1 MTDAEWLRDAR
12 DRLGLTQAQLAA
24 ALHITQSAIGQM
36 ERGETRVTAR
46 TRGQIEALLAGQDA
60 RQS

>member
-36 ERGETRVTAR
+36 ERGETRVTPR
-46 TRGQIEALLAGQDA
+46 TRAQVEALLAA
-60 RQS
+60 RAT